1 LFATI
6 RNEFDRLDAFLEHY
20 RSLGVRH
27 FLVVDNGSEDGSAEF
42 LQTQPDV
49 SLWVTHA
56 SYRQSRFGVDW
67 LTWLQIKF
75 GHNTQE
81 DEETDPIHTNSPT
94 NCLLTAHY
102 DSKLQRLVFQHDYSL
117 WPAPLRQE

>member
-27 FLVVDNGSEDGSAEF
+27 FLVVDNGSEVGSAEF

-75 GHNTQE
+75 GHNHWCLTVDA
-81 DEETDPIHTNSPT
+81 DEFLEFSGRPSKDLNALI
-94 NCLLTAHY
+94 AHL
-102 DSKLQRLVFQHDYSL
+102 DQKG
-117 WPAPLRQE
+117 